1 MPPPKKCRQSSQD
14 NASKARAF
22 KVQGVTNPSAKYVKN
37 AKNQAAGQRGI
48 DAYLAKAATATKP
61 KPPTTARDCEPT
73 EAKHTR
79 GIVNIGNSCFMSVV
93 LVVCINAVPGFV
105 PQAPNWDDYE
115 AQLHEK
121 DTPPTDE
128 ERKATFE
135 QFKAHVD
142 NSERTKTAY
151 LAVQDVLARTVDV
164 NARKQALKS
173 LRGEFTTAA
182 QQEDAQQFFTWLADG
197 HSLFTCQ
204 RSSTLRCCS
213 CGMEHTKLEKDLG
226 LWLEPQPGATLKDC
240 FMSFAQGEGVD
251 RNCSC
256 GGTRAEK
263 TDAVLALPPIMVLQL
278 KQHRDARSRM
288 PLQFPTELSA
298 TDLQPLTTEEP
309 ADRKLIGVVYYHQYG
324 RQRGGTASNGHFTV
338 AILREDGTWW
348 RYDDAKVTC
357 IRAEDLCTH
366 DSYMLFYS
374 RIDSPTTT
382 TASCSVSAA
391 MLRAPAGSPFLP
403 ALASRSARML
413 CTHVVWQRPV

>member
-1 MPPPKKCRQSSQD
+1 
-14 NASKARAF
+14 
-22 KVQGVTNPSAKYVKN
+22 
-37 AKNQAAGQRGI
+37 
-48 DAYLAKAATATKP
+48 
-61 KPPTTARDCEPT
+61 
-73 EAKHTR
+73 
-79 GIVNIGNSCFMSVV
+79 MSVV
-93 LVVCINAVPGFV
+93 LVVCIYAVPCFV
-105 PQAPNWDDYE
+105 PQAPNWDDCE
-115 AQLHEK
+115 AELLAQN
-121 DTPPTDE
+121 TRPTDE
-128 ERKATFE
+128 ERKAKFE
-135 QFKAHVD
+135 QFDAHVD

-164 NARKQALKS
+164 AARKQALKS

-240 FMSFAQGEGVD
+240 FVSFAQGEVVD
-251 RNCSC
+251 VNCTSC
-256 GGTRAEK
+256 SGTRAQK
-263 TDAVLALPPIMVLQL
+263 TDAVLALAAIMVLQL

-324 RQRGGTASNGHFTV
+324 RQRGGTASHGHFTV
-338 AILREDGTWW
+338 AILHEDGTWW